1 MGILQVRTRS
11 GLPCPLP
18 GDLPNPGIELR
29 SPTLQT
35 DSLPFEP
42 PGKEK
47 NVRGRKLNTKQNKE
61 INEADTLKHPLGR
74 K

>member
-1 MGILQVRTRS
+1 MPFS
-11 GLPCPLP
+11 SP
-18 GDLPNPGIELR
+18 GDLPDPGIELR

-35 DSLPFEP
+35 DALPSEP
-42 PGKEK
+42 PEK
-47 NVRGRKLNTKQNKE
+47 KKKVRGRKLKMKQNKE